1 MALSSL
7 DGTEDFLFL
16 LALQSNG
23 KENGKGENS
32 EPSDYLSKRNL
43 KFFHSEFTLTL
54 DSRLSCLPSVEMTGS
69 PKSQVRFHFCI
80 WTVKFTSSL

>member
-43 KFFHSEFTLTL
+43 KNSIQFTLTL
-54 DSRLSCLPSVEMTGS
+54 DSRLSCLPSVEMRGS